1 MIERNIKNSMITK
14 TIKRKITNSNEK
26 FPVIAVEIKS
36 FKMLVNPGR
45 AYMIK
50 IDKMIV
56 ANPASISIN
65 AVKYFESIS

>member
-1 MIERNIKNSMITK
+1 MITK
-14 TIKRKITNSNEK
+14 TIKRKMININEK
-26 FPVIAVEIKS
+26 FPVIAVEINS
-36 FKMLVNPGR
+36 FKMFVNPGR

-65 AVKYFESIS
+65 AVKYFELIN